1 MAFSLYE
8 RKGEK
13 MAENEVN
20 NTTDCGEDI
29 NTDNNCI
36 QVVQIQGGYA
46 PIDYRTLSHR
56 PTLDMILDPIK
67 SKGSIADA
75 GAVGEQLFQ
84 IINTN
89 ISHEALINALYKV
102 LYENQILDDLDDTTV
117 LLGEKKQTDI
127 GNRLKK
133 LEENKLDKSI
143 IDNYET
149 KVAHQENINNIKV
162 LIKNNETNINSAM
175 SNIYELQEKIGISGV
190 GIELI
195 TDWNVFSDEILNNA
209 DNKHSSGWYYAATF
223 NGDIQNG
230 PQSKDIANSIQ
241 YGDVKKLLIA
251 DDNFNGIFI
260 FQTLYVIP
268 LNDNSNTISRQE
280 YYIFRRVFYQDSTCS
295 QWSKWEDITPITGYI
310 STNEFS
316 VIIADADSKDQPIIS
331 P

>member
-1 MAFSLYE
+1 
-8 RKGEK
+8 

-75 GAVGEQLFQ
+75 GAVGEQLNQ

-251 DDNFNGIFI
+251 DDNFNGVFI

>member
-1 MAFSLYE
+1 
-8 RKGEK
+8 

>member
-1 MAFSLYE
+1 MA
-8 RKGEK
+8 K
-13 MAENEVN
+13 NELN

-67 SKGSIADA
+67 SRGSIADA
-75 GAVGEQLFQ
+75 GAVGEQLNQ

-316 VIIADADSKDQPIIS
+316 VIIADADSKNQPIIS

>member
-1 MAFSLYE
+1 
-8 RKGEK
+8 

-75 GAVGEQLFQ
+75 GAVGEQLNQ

-316 VIIADADSKDQPIIS
+316 VIIADADSKNQPIIS

>member
-1 MAFSLYE
+1 MA
-8 RKGEK
+8 K
-13 MAENEVN
+13 NELN

-67 SKGSIADA
+67 SRGSIADA
-75 GAVGEQLFQ
+75 GAVGEQLNQ

>member
-1 MAFSLYE
+1 
-8 RKGEK
+8 

-67 SKGSIADA
+67 SRGSIADA
-75 GAVGEQLFQ
+75 GAVGEQLNQ

-149 KVAHQENINNIKV
+149 KVAHQENINNIKA

-316 VIIADADSKDQPIIS
+316 VIIADADSKNQPIIS